1 MTTRDGSHTALG
13 EDRASSEDVGEAASD
28 NFIDHRD
35 QQRRANERYRE
46 AYQSD
51 DPGHGVNEM
60 ENDRQRQAVEHLPDG
75 QREALEAV
83 RRALEGPNAPTED
96 MLVDLLDILEGASQ
110 DARYLGNRRTGR
122 SVIVRKEPDAVASLG
137 RLLGEWWRGKVRRGE
152 AAGSRRPKFLFATVL
167 TVYSGDSEQGTRR
180 EDNA

>member
-35 QQRRANERYRE
+35 QQRRAN
-46 AYQSD
+46 
-51 DPGHGVNEM
+51 
-60 ENDRQRQAVEHLPDG
+60 DRQRQAVEHLLDG

-83 RRALEGPNAPTED
+83 RRALEGSNAPTED